1 MFPILY
7 KFVYIIK
14 FVYNGWIFEPKG
26 LAMIIVT

>member
-7 KFVYIIK
+7 KFVYIIN
-14 FVYNGWIFEPKG
+14 FVYNGLVIEPQG